1 MIQFNPMTL
10 AFTVFLIA
18 LLNGCN
24 ASSYEPVKSEPIG
37 TVVEQKKI
45 HIDWSK
51 IDTKSDIS
59 VDNTPRDVDYPDHIV
74 SLANAV
80 NRPVADI
87 YRHEM
92 VYGSAE
98 VQQFVDQVKAQL
110 GHSYVDIYGNGD
122 GLPKYFIVTRQNV
135 VADNYEYVIKKGE
148 LRGFSIAIEILPIA
162 DKSRAQMLDVY
173 NSQEDIEKIDKII
186 KKYGGEMQGIGF
198 TPMGFKIVIDTYF
211 QKSLTPIRHKQV
223 ENELK
228 QLTGV
233 NVEVRQTGRLMF

>member
-1 MIQFNPMTL
+1 MIKCNPITL
-10 AFTVFLIA
+10 AFTVVMTA

-24 ASSYEPVKSEPIG
+24 AASYAPLKSEHTG

-45 HIDWSK
+45 YIDWSK

-59 VDNTPRDVDYPDHIV
+59 IDNTSRDVDYPDHIV

-80 NRPVADI
+80 NRPVTDI

-110 GHSYVDIYGNGD
+110 GDSYIDIYGNGD
-122 GLPKYFIVTRQNV
+122 GVPKYFIVTRQNV

-162 DKSRAQMLDVY
+162 DRSRAQMLDVY
-173 NSQEDIEKIDKII
+173 NSQEDIEEIDKII
-186 KKYGGEMQGIGF
+186 KKYGGEMQGLGF

-211 QKSLTPIRHKQV
+211 QKPLTTTRHTQI

>member
-1 MIQFNPMTL
+1 MIQLNPMTL
-10 AFTVFLIA
+10 VSIAAMSA

-24 ASSYEPVKSEPIG
+24 AASYEPVKSKPTD
-37 TVVEQKKI
+37 TVVEQKNI

-51 IDTKSDIS
+51 IDTNSDVAI
-59 VDNTPRDVDYPDHIV
+59 DNSPRDVDYPDHIV

-98 VQQFVDQVKAQL
+98 VQQFVDRVKAQL
-110 GHSYVDIYGNGD
+110 GDSYIDIYGNGE
-122 GLPKYFIVTRQNV
+122 GVPKYFIVTRQNV
-135 VADNYEYVIKKGE
+135 VADSYEYVIKKGE
-148 LRGFSIAIEILPIA
+148 LRGFSLLIEISPIA
-162 DKSRAQMLDVY
+162 DRSRDAMLDVY
-173 NSQEDIEKIDKII
+173 DRPEDIEKMDKII
-186 KKYGGEMQGIGF
+186 KKYGGEIQGLGF

-211 QKSLTPIRHKQV
+211 QKPLAPMRHTQI

-228 QLTGV
+228 ELTGV
-233 NVEVRQTGRLMF
+233 TIEVRQTGRLMF

>member
-1 MIQFNPMTL
+1 MIQLNPMTL
-10 AFTVFLIA
+10 ACIVAMGT

-24 ASSYEPVKSEPIG
+24 ATSYEQVKSEPIN
-37 TVVEQKKI
+37 TVIEQKKI

-51 IDTKSDIS
+51 IDTNSDVPI
-59 VDNTPRDVDYPDHIV
+59 DNTPRDVDYPDHIV

-98 VQQFVDQVKAQL
+98 VQQFVDQVKVQL
-110 GHSYVDIYGNGD
+110 GDSYVDIYGNGE
-122 GLPKYFIVTRQNV
+122 GVPKYFIVTRQNV
-135 VADNYEYVIKKGE
+135 DADSYEYIIKKGE
-148 LRGFSIAIEILPIA
+148 LRGFSLPIEILPIA
-162 DKSRAQMLDVY
+162 DRSRAAMLEVY
-173 NSQEDIEKIDKII
+173 DRPENIEKIDEII
-186 KKYGGEMQGIGF
+186 KKYGGEMQGLGF
-198 TPMGFKIVIDTYF
+198 TPVGFKIGIDVYF
-211 QKSLTPIRHKQV
+211 QKPLTPMRHTQI

-233 NVEVRQTGRLMF
+233 NIEVMNSGRLTY

>member
-1 MIQFNPMTL
+1 MIKCNPITL
-10 AFTVFLIA
+10 AFTVVITA

-24 ASSYEPVKSEPIG
+24 ATSYAPLKPEHTG

-45 HIDWSK
+45 YIDWSK
-51 IDTKSDIS
+51 IDTKSNIS
-59 VDNTPRDVDYPDHIV
+59 IDNAPRDVDYPDYIV
-74 SLANAV
+74 SLADAV

-110 GHSYVDIYGNGD
+110 GDSYVDIYGNGD
-122 GLPKYFIVTRQNV
+122 GVPKYFIVTRQNV

-162 DKSRAQMLDVY
+162 DRSRAQMLDVY
-173 NSQEDIEKIDKII
+173 NSQEDIEEIDKII
-186 KKYGGEMQGIGF
+186 KKYGGEMQGLGF

-211 QKSLTPIRHKQV
+211 QKPLTTTRHTQI

-233 NVEVRQTGRLMF
+233 NVEVRQTGRLIL